1 MGHQLLVC
9 NRAVAHTCSSSH
21 SLIYMHPSGVP
32 QGSNFGSLYIYILE
46 HIAHVREHVILEVY
60 TDGLKVV
67 EVKPT
72 GVKHDNNLW

>member
-1 MGHQLLVC
+1 
-9 NRAVAHTCSSSH
+9 
-21 SLIYMHPSGVP
+21 MHPSGVP
-32 QGSNFGSLYIYILE
+32 QGSGFGSFYFLFYE
-46 HIAHVREHVILEVY
+46 HTAHVHVILEVD